1 VKWILHSH
9 VSSEIPSE
17 EEMQQ
22 MAEEF
27 ARQNAQDNYD
37 RRMFEKFHKKPPI
50 EDQKSIRKIYI
61 ALSKR
66 FHPDLAKNKK
76 ESVHFGKI
84 MVRVVAAYESSDI
97 AELLEIEKKY
107 FNYNTITNLDLS
119 DQSSVISYIQQK
131 INKQTNELNLL
142 KGQLVRIR
150 QELKQLKQSEEG
162 ELLKEYKRLKKSG
175 HDLFSIM
182 ADDLNSQIDSLKV
195 IIKSVNKYAKTG
207 KMPDDLEMLLT
218 PSFLSDFTIDDLEF
232 FDDDFFFEF

>member
-1 VKWILHSH
+1 
-9 VSSEIPSE
+9 
-17 EEMQQ
+17 
-22 MAEEF
+22 
-27 ARQNAQDNYD
+27 
-37 RRMFEKFHKKPPI
+37 
-50 EDQKSIRKIYI
+50 
-61 ALSKR
+61 
-66 FHPDLAKNKK
+66 
-76 ESVHFGKI
+76 